1 MGNYEK
7 YPKIKVQ
14 GWENTAICG
23 YDGIVRFLKE
33 KISER
38 GNKSL
43 IIALD
48 TYPGVNDEEVLSRK
62 FSFVTERVCQIIKE
76 VISLNGELL
85 ISTR

>member
-14 GWENTAICG
+14 GWENTAIFG

-48 TYPGVNDEEVLSRK
+48 TYPGVNFGAFLVEDIDLHIYYSSR
-62 FSFVTERVCQIIKE
+62 CKE
-76 VISLNGELL
+76 I
-85 ISTR
+85 

>member
-1 MGNYEK
+1 MGNYDK

-48 TYPGVNDEEVLSRK
+48 TYPSVNFGAFLVEDIDLHIYYSSR
-62 FSFVTERVCQIIKE
+62 CKE
-76 VISLNGELL
+76 I
-85 ISTR
+85 

>member
-33 KISER
+33 KFL
-38 GNKSL
+38 K
-43 IIALD
+43 
-48 TYPGVNDEEVLSRK
+48 
-62 FSFVTERVCQIIKE
+62 
-76 VISLNGELL
+76 GE
-85 ISTR
+85 INR